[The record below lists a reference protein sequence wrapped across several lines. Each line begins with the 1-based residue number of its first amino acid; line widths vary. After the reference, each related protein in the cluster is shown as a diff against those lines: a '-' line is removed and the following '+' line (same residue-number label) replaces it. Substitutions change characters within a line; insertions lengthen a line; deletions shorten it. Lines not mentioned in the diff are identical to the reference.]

1 VNEPTVDDRSVA
13 IFLPS
18 LSGGG
23 AQRVVIDLSNAL
35 ITLGHPVNLILATG
49 NNCYTDAL
57 DPSVKLHDLNVKRI
71 RNAVR
76 PLGRWLSHYKP
87 DSLLVVQRHAAIIAT
102 VAKWSSGWK
111 GKLFVRETNTY
122 SYPREANRHL
132 MDKLIALI
140 AQRFY
145 REMAGVIAPSRGISD
160 DLRRCGNVHVIPNPV
175 YVPSSNKIF
184 QHPRPFALGVGRLC
198 EQKRFSDLLRA
209 FSLVVKDLNSKPLDL
224 IILGEGEERD
234 SLHRLAIDLNIGARV
249 ILPGF
254 DPNPFEY
261 MRAAKVF
268 VLSSAWEGLPNA
280 LIQAMACNC
289 PVVATDC
296 KHGPREIL
304 VDGEWGN
311 LVQVGDFESMAKA
324 IKLCLKQGRQNYP
337 TNVLDRYNPT
347 TVAQSYSQLLLEN
360 R

>member
-1 VNEPTVDDRSVA
+1 MNESTDGNRSIA

-175 YVPSSNKIF
+175 YVPSSKTIF
-184 QHPRPFALGVGRLC
+184 EHPRPFVLGVGRLC

-209 FSLVVKDLNSKPLDL
+209 FALVVKDFNSTQLDL

-234 SLHRLAIDLNIGARV
+234 SLDRLAIDLNIYDRV

-254 DPNPFEY
+254 DPNPFQY

-280 LIQAMACNC
+280 LIQAIACNC

-304 VDGEWGN
+304 LGGKWGN
-311 LVQVGDFESMAKA
+311 LVQVGDIDSMAKS
-324 IKLCLKQGRQNYP
+324 IKLCLKQDRQIYP
-337 TNVLDRYNPT
+337 SNVLDRYNPT
-347 TVAQSYSQLLLEN
+347 VIAKAYSKLLLEI

>member
-1 VNEPTVDDRSVA
+1 VNESTDGNRSIA

-35 ITLGHPVNLILATG
+35 ITLGHPLNLILANG
-49 NNCYTDAL
+49 NNCYTGL
-57 DPSVKLHDLNVKRI
+57 LNPGVKLHDLEVKRI

-76 PLGRWLSHYKP
+76 PLGQWLSYYKP

-102 VAKWSSGWK
+102 IAKWSSGWK
-111 GKLFVRETNTY
+111 GNLFVRETNTY
-122 SYPREANRHL
+122 SYPPETRRHL
-132 MDKLIALI
+132 TDKLISLVARRL
-140 AQRFY
+140 Y
-145 REMAGVIAPSRGISD
+145 RGMAGVIAPSRGIAD
-160 DLRRCGNVHVIPNPV
+160 DLRECDNVHVIPNPV
-175 YVPSSNKIF
+175 CVPSPNKIF
-184 QHPRPFALGVGRLC
+184 QHPRPFILGVGRLC
-198 EQKRFSDLLRA
+198 EQKCFSDLLRA
-209 FSLVVKDLNSKPLDL
+209 FALVVKDLDSKPLDL

-234 SLHRLAIDLNIGARV
+234 SLRRLAVNLNIDARV

-254 DPNPFEY
+254 DPNPFQY

-280 LIQAMACNC
+280 LIQAIACNC

-304 VDGEWGN
+304 LDGEWGN
-311 LVQVGDFESMAKA
+311 LVQVGDIDSMAKS
-324 IKLCLKQGRQNYP
+324 IKLCLKQDRQIYP
-337 TNVLDRYNPT
+337 SNLLDQYNPT
-347 TVAQSYSQLLLEN
+347 VIAKAYSKLLLEI

>member
-1 VNEPTVDDRSVA
+1 MNESTVGNRSIA

-35 ITLGHPVNLILATG
+35 ITLGHPVNLILANE
-49 NNCYTDAL
+49 NNHYTDLL
-57 DPSVKLHDLNVKRI
+57 DPSVKLHNLKVKRI

-76 PLGRWLSHYKP
+76 PLGRWLSYYKP
-87 DSLLVVQRHAAIIAT
+87 DSLLVVQRHAAIVAT

-122 SYPREANRHL
+122 CYPPEARRYL
-132 MDKLIALI
+132 KDKLIALI
-140 AQRFY
+140 ARRLY
-145 REMAGVIAPSRGISD
+145 REMAGVIAPSRGIAD
-160 DLRRCGNVHVIPNPV
+160 DLKRCDNVHVIPNPV
-175 YVPSSNKIF
+175 YVPSSNEIF
-184 QHPRPFALGVGRLC
+184 QHPRPFVLGVGRLC

-209 FSLVVKDLNSKPLDL
+209 FALVAKDFNSKPLDL
-224 IILGEGEERD
+224 IILGEGEDRD
-234 SLHRLAIDLNIGARV
+234 SLHRLAIDLNIDAQV

-254 DPNPFEY
+254 DPNPFKY

-296 KHGPREIL
+296 KHGPREIV

-311 LVQVGDFESMAKA
+311 LVRVGDIVSMAKA
-324 IKLCLKQGRQNYP
+324 IKFCLTQDRQIYP
-337 TNVLDRYNPT
+337 SNVMDRYNPT
-347 TVAQSYSQLLLEN
+347 VVAKAYSKLLLEI

>member
-1 VNEPTVDDRSVA
+1 VNESTDGNRSIA

-35 ITLGHPVNLILATG
+35 ITLGHSVNLVLANGT
-49 NNCYTDAL
+49 NHYTELL
-57 DPSVKLHDLNVKRI
+57 DPSIKLHDLKVKRI

-76 PLGRWLSHYKP
+76 PLGRWLSDHKP
-87 DSLLVVQRHAAIIAT
+87 ESLLVVQRHAAIVATIAQ
-102 VAKWSSGWK
+102 WSSGWK

-122 SYPREANRHL
+122 CYPPEIQRHL
-132 MDKLIALI
+132 TDRLIALI
-140 AQRFY
+140 AQRLY
-145 REMAGVIAPSRGISD
+145 LKIAGVIAPSRGIAD
-160 DLRRCGNVHVIPNPV
+160 DLSKCDNVHVIPNPV
-175 YVPSSNKIF
+175 YVPSSKSIYE
-184 QHPRPFALGVGRLC
+184 HPRPFVLGVGRLC

-209 FSLVVKDLNSKPLDL
+209 FALVVKDFNSKPLDL

-234 SLHRLAIDLNIGARV
+234 SLRKLAIDLNIYDRV

-254 DPNPFEY
+254 DPNPFQY

-280 LIQAMACNC
+280 LIQAIACNC

-304 VDGEWGN
+304 LDGEWGN
-311 LVQVGDFESMAKA
+311 LVQVGDIDTMAKS
-324 IKLCLKQGRQNYP
+324 IKLCLKQDRQIYP
-337 TNVLDRYNPT
+337 SNVLDRYEPT
-347 TVAQSYSQLLLEN
+347 VIAKAYSKLLLEI

>member
-1 VNEPTVDDRSVA
+1 MNESTDGNRSIA

-35 ITLGHPVNLILATG
+35 ITLGYSVNLILANGT
-49 NNCYTDAL
+49 NYYTELL
-57 DPSVKLHDLNVKRI
+57 DPGIKLHDLKVQRI

-76 PLGRWLSHYKP
+76 PLGRWLSDHKP
-87 DSLLVVQRHAAIIAT
+87 ESLLVVQRHAAIVATIAQ
-102 VAKWSSGWK
+102 WSSGWK

-122 SYPREANRHL
+122 CYPPEIRRHL
-132 MDKLIALI
+132 TDKLIALI
-140 AQRFY
+140 AQRLY
-145 REMAGVIAPSRGISD
+145 PKIAGVIAPSRGIAD
-160 DLRRCGNVHVIPNPV
+160 DLRKCDNVHVIPNPV
-175 YVPSSNKIF
+175 YVPSSKTIF
-184 QHPRPFALGVGRLC
+184 EHPRPFVLGVGRLC

-209 FSLVVKDLNSKPLDL
+209 FALVVKDFNSTQLDL

-234 SLHRLAIDLNIGARV
+234 SLHRLAIDLNIYDRV

-254 DPNPFEY
+254 DPNPFQY

-280 LIQAMACNC
+280 LIQAIACNC

-304 VDGEWGN
+304 LGGKWGN
-311 LVQVGDFESMAKA
+311 LVQVGDIDSMAKS
-324 IKLCLKQGRQNYP
+324 IKLCLKQDRQIYP
-337 TNVLDRYNPT
+337 SNVLDRYNPT
-347 TVAQSYSQLLLEN
+347 VIAKAYSKLLLEI

>member
-1 VNEPTVDDRSVA
+1 MNEPTVDDRSVA

-76 PLGRWLSHYKP
+76 PLGRWLSYYKP
-87 DSLLVVQRHAAIIAT
+87 DSLLVVQRHAAIVAT
-102 VAKWSSGWK
+102 IAKWSSGWK

-122 SYPREANRHL
+122 CYPPEIQRHL
-132 MDKLIALI
+132 TDKLIALI
-140 AQRFY
+140 AQRLY
-145 REMAGVIAPSRGISD
+145 LKIAGVIAPSRGIAD
-160 DLRRCGNVHVIPNPV
+160 DLRKCDNVHVIPNPV
-175 YVPSSNKIF
+175 YVPSSKTIF
-184 QHPRPFALGVGRLC
+184 KHPRPFLLGVGRLC

-209 FSLVVKDLNSKPLDL
+209 FALVVKDLNSKPLDL
-224 IILGEGEERD
+224 IILGEGEDRD
-234 SLHRLAIDLNIGARV
+234 SLHRLAIDLNIYDRV

-254 DPNPFEY
+254 DPNPFQY

-280 LIQAMACNC
+280 LIQAIACNC

-304 VDGEWGN
+304 LGGKWGN
-311 LVQVGDFESMAKA
+311 LVQVGDIDSMAKS
-324 IKLCLKQGRQNYP
+324 IKLCLKQDRQIYP
-337 TNVLDRYNPT
+337 SNVLDRYNPT
-347 TVAQSYSQLLLEN
+347 VIAKAYSKLLLEI